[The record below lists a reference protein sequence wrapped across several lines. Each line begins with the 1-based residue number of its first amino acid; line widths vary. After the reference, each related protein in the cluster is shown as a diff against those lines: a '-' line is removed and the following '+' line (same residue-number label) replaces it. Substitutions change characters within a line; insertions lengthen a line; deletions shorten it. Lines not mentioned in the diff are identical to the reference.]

1 MVNLVRVRGRME
13 IYSTHALTVQVAQ
26 YNVNSIHVI
35 ITHAVLRS
43 YTKTE
48 GHGDTSQMK
57 GITWGL

>member
-1 MVNLVRVRGRME
+1 ME

-48 GHGDTSQMK
+48 GHGDMSQMK